1 MINAPLSHVV
11 FFFFIINIFILL
23 FVSGFFFFFG
33 WVLNQWEG
41 GMYRLLN
48 NSICYNTAIVN

>member
-1 MINAPLSHVV
+1 MINAPLSHV
-11 FFFFIINIFILL
+11 FFFKLSIFSFYCL
-23 FVSGFFFFFG
+23 FRDFFFFG